1 MGKNCCD
8 RESVLGFTMRGVNT
22 GKAIGMMWQII
33 WRWRRVGS
41 FFWVSQ
47 VVSGIIWRLVVLDFH
62 PRQYMIFTSVYI
74 YIYTIIS
81 MKKSLFFMSISQFI
95 SYSSPF
101 IHSFEWTP
109 HILTSLELR

>member
-74 YIYTIIS
+74 YIYIYHHIHE
-81 MKKSLFFMSISQFI
+81 KIPVFHEYIPIHFLFI
-95 SYSSPF
+95 P
-101 IHSFEWTP
+101 IHP
-109 HILTSLELR
+109 QL

>member
-74 YIYTIIS
+74 YIYIP
-81 MKKSLFFMSISQFI
+81 
-95 SYSSPF
+95 SYP
-101 IHSFEWTP
+101 
-109 HILTSLELR
+109 